1 METITFIYKSKVEQ
15 FKEQFP
21 SLYAEIYQLG
31 YIEATTASMYN
42 DEPNDDYDNNPFQDY
57 PQYAIPAD
65 NSIRYSKY
73 DTWDAIYKKAQ
84 DLEFEGY
91 KAGNR
96 DWPKFMLNYKDRKE
110 MYIAWNSTHK
120 QFAIESDIKTID
132 ELYEHLTCATP
143 EGYTPNNLVD
153 YLPF

>member
-57 PQYAIPAD
+57 PQYAVPAD
-65 NSIRYSKY
+65 DSKRFCY
-73 DTWDAIYKKAQ
+73 FDSWDNVRNKAIE
-84 DLEFEGY
+84 LENQGYIAGNANWQEFMDGY
-91 KAGNR
+91 KHWNEH
-96 DWPKFMLNYKDRKE
+96 K
-110 MYIAWNSTHK
+110 MYIAWNPTHK
-120 QFAIESDIKTID
+120 QFAVESDYSVIN
-132 ELYEHLTCATP
+132 EYYEHLVGA
-143 EGYTPNNLVD
+143 EEKNN
-153 YLPF
+153 